1 MLIARKALI
10 VRANSTKVGQIITER
25 DVMGEAGENALQ
37 EARDVMRNLAAF
49 LLKVNELNE
58 SDSATELLALSSEL
72 VKLANMRSSQ
82 PSQIE
87 EHSLLLVH

>member
-1 MLIARKALI
+1 M
-10 VRANSTKVGQIITER
+10 ITER

-72 VKLANMRSSQ
+72 VKLANMRSGE

-87 EHSLLLVH
+87 EHSLVLVH